1 MKIVVPGFQ
10 GQVSVVGAQR
20 LEDSQATEAKNC
32 LIQSGDLVPFR
43 APLSNTNT
51 GSPAT
56 GTHTIFKHSS
66 RWVRWDTEVNA
77 VRAPVA
83 DDVNHRLYYTGDGSY
98 PKVTDSS
105 LIGGGYG
112 APSGSRRVGLPVPS
126 TPENPSYNQAG
137 QGTITSITLYSGT
150 SLANSINPVIYCTA
164 AHGLNNGDYVILDY
178 PGIDATAYEVEIPS
192 GSVSSFRVK
201 GLRLKQAPF
210 GKAIRPANVKGVY
223 QPVRIY
229 SQNHGFSAG
238 DKIALYWSGSGSGN
252 VNIAINT
259 IYEVDYVDANS
270 FDLIGTEANNAV
282 EDVLKGRGRQLVV
295 RVSAAANPFSGSGTE
310 GNVTIGWDGSKYAVY
325 TIPETGNDFWI
336 KTDVAS
342 SKRDRAYLVTWVNG
356 YGEEGAPS
364 DPTTIISI
372 TPDTSVVFS
381 SFPTEALN
389 GANDYWITHMR
400 LYRTDANGN
409 WRYVTEL
416 AYGTQSYTDTK
427 LDGDLGETL
436 PTEGWYAPPD
446 DMKGLTMMPGGC
458 FIGFNGK
465 TILGSKPY
473 VPYAYPYEN
482 RVQVDQDVVGLV
494 CTAAGVVV
502 LTEGNPS
509 LLIGTDPS
517 SWAVVKLEIPQ
528 SCTNAQSIVDMGD
541 YGLFAS
547 PDGLIAIRQN
557 DPQVATSA
565 IFSREQWQN
574 YGPSTIVGSFYE
586 GKYFG
591 SHGFGAS
598 RSGFILNPTSGD
610 FVEVDIPTQP
620 VAFYN
625 DPTTDTLYF
634 LGFDGTIYQ
643 WDRGTT
649 YLSFTWS
656 SKTFQAP
663 SPTNMGAAQVVAD
676 GTVTFKLYA
685 DDTLKHTQTVTN
697 SDPFRLPAGYRAM
710 DYKITLTGNKR
721 IRMAAVAG
729 TISELKEV

>member
-1 MKIVVPGFQ
+1 MRITIPGFQ
-10 GQVSVVGAQR
+10 GLVSVAGAQR
-20 LEDSQATEAKNC
+20 LEDSQATEAKNV
-32 LIQSGDLVPFR
+32 LVQSGDLVPFR

-83 DDVNHRLYYTGDGSY
+83 DDTNHRLYYTGDGSY

-112 APSGSRRVGLPVPS
+112 APSASRRVGLPVPS
-126 TPENPSYNQAG
+126 APDNPGYNQLG
-137 QGTITSITLYSGT
+137 QGEITSVTFYSGT
-150 SLANSINPVIYCTA
+150 SSANSINPVVNCTA

-178 PGIDATAYEVEIPS
+178 PGIDATAYEVDVPS
-192 GSVSSFRVK
+192 GSTSSFRVK

-210 GKAIRPANVKGVY
+210 GRAVRPANVKGVY

-229 SQNHGFSAG
+229 AQNHGFSAG
-238 DKIALYWSGSGSGN
+238 DKIALYWSGTGSGN

-270 FDLIGTEANNAV
+270 FDLIGTEANNTA
-282 EDVLKGRGRQLVV
+282 EDTLKGRGKQIVV
-295 RVSAAANPFSGSGTE
+295 RVSASANPFTGQGSE
-310 GNVTIGWDGSKYAVY
+310 GNVTVLWEGGKYVVN
-325 TIPETGNDFWI
+325 TIPESGSNYWI
-336 KTDVAS
+336 KSDVAS
-342 SKRDRAYLVTWVNG
+342 SKRDRSYLVTWVNG
-356 YGEEGAPS
+356 YGEEGPPS
-364 DPTTIISI
+364 GPTSVFSI
-372 TPDTSVVFS
+372 TPDTTVTFS
-381 SFPTEALN
+381 AFPTETLN

-409 WRYVTEL
+409 WRYVDEL
-416 AYGTQSYTDTK
+416 AYGTQTYADSK

-436 PTEGWYAPPD
+436 VTEGWLAPPD
-446 DMKGLTMMPGGC
+446 DMKGLIMMPGGC
-458 FIGFNGK
+458 HIGFAGK
-465 TILGSKPY
+465 TVLGSKPY
-473 VPYAYPYEN
+473 LPYAYPYEN
-482 RVQVDQDVVGLV
+482 RVQVDQDVVGV
-494 CTAAGVVV
+494 VVTAAGVVV

-528 SCTNAQSIVDMGD
+528 ACTNAQSIVDMGD

-557 DPQVATSA
+557 DAQVATA
-565 IFSREQWQN
+565 AVFSREQWQN
-574 YGPSTIVGSFYE
+574 YGPSTIVGSFFE

-598 RSGFILNPTSGD
+598 RAGFIFNPSTND

-625 DPTTDTLYF
+625 DPTSDTLYF

-643 WDRGTT
+643 WDRGSS
-649 YLSFTWS
+649 YLSFTWT
-656 SKTFQAP
+656 SKTFQGP
-663 SPTNMGAAQVVAD
+663 YPTNMGAAQLAAD
-676 GTVTFKLYA
+676 GPVTFKLYA
-685 DDTLKHTQTVTN
+685 DGTLKHTQTVT
-697 SDPFRLPAGYRAM
+697 SGDPFRLPAGYRAR
-710 DYKITLTGNKR
+710 DYKITLTGNQR
-721 IRMAAVAG
+721 IRMVAVAG
-729 TISELKEV
+729 SIDELKEV